1 MKKSLLLAAFALL
14 AGGCFGGG
22 GGGSTFTFGVA
33 AEPTSLDGALSPDLE
48 SRRVIAQA
56 FEGLVAYAPGTTDLV
71 PSLARAWHADR
82 SGRVWT
88 FLLRGGVTF
97 QDGTPLDAQAVC
109 ANFDRWY
116 RFTGENRALDRS
128 YYWQRVFGGFKGQS
142 SLYRDCVV
150 DDPHTVRIELTRPD
164 AAFLSALPLPAFSI
178 ASPQSIDLGEPVG
191 TGPFRVESWAR
202 GERLVL
208 VRNDG
213 YWGAKPALQRVVFLV
228 LPTDGA
234 RLGALERGEI
244 DGYDLVAP
252 QDVAEIE
259 KRPELRVLERPPYDV
274 GYLAIN
280 QARAP
285 LDKLLVRK
293 AVASGLDRRRLA
305 DSIQPRGSAT
315 VANLFQP
322 PQVFGYS
329 TSAARYAYDPRES
342 RRLLR
347 LAGLTPP
354 VPVELWY
361 PTEVSRPYLPEPAT
375 AASILARGLRK
386 AGFAVKTHGVPW
398 PRYLVAVER
407 GRAGN
412 LDLVGWTGDFGD
424 PNDFLG
430 TFFSRATNQFG
441 FSDPALFRLL
451 ARARQGPSRARRA
464 ALYRQANDRVMDFLP
479 GVPLVNTQ
487 EFVALRADVA
497 GYVTSPFGPELYA
510 GLVLQGR

>member
-1 MKKSLLLAAFALL
+1 MRRALLLVPLALL

-56 FEGLVAYAPGTTDLV
+56 FEGLVAYRPGTTDLV
-71 PSLARAWHADR
+71 PALARTWHADK

-88 FLLRGGVTF
+88 FVLRGGVTF
-97 QDGTPLDAQAVC
+97 QDGTPLDADAVC

-116 RFTGENRALDRS
+116 GFTGENRALDRS
-128 YYWQRVFGGFKGQS
+128 YYWQRVFGGFKGQP

-150 DDPHTVRIELTRPD
+150 GDPHTVRIELTRPD

-191 TGPFRVESWAR
+191 TGAFRVESWAH

-208 VRNDG
+208 VRNDE
-213 YWGAKPALQRVVFLV
+213 YWGAKPALERVVFLV
-228 LPTDGA
+228 IPTDGA
-234 RLGALERGEI
+234 RLAALERGEI

-252 QDVAEIE
+252 QDVAEVR
-259 KRPELRVLERPPYDV
+259 KHPELHLLERPPYDI
-274 GYLAIN
+274 GYLTIN
-280 QARAP
+280 QTKQP

-305 DSIQPRGSAT
+305 GSFQPPGAAT
-315 VANLFQP
+315 VAALFQP

-329 TSAARYAYDPRES
+329 TTAARYAYDPRES

-347 LAGLTPP
+347 LAGLTLP

-386 AGFAVKTHGVPW
+386 AGFAVTVHGEPW

-412 LDLVGWTGDFGD
+412 LNLVGWTGDFGD

-441 FSDPALFRLL
+441 FSDRALFRLL
-451 ARARQGPSRARRA
+451 ARARQEPSRARRA
-464 ALYRQANDRVMDFLP
+464 ALYRQANDRVMEFLP
-479 GVPLVNTQ
+479 GVPLVQTA
-487 EFVALRADVA
+487 EFVALRADVS
-497 GYVTSPFGPELYA
+497 GYTPSPFGPELYA
-510 GLVLQGR
+510 RVARQGR